1 MFSPPGPVTS
11 APVNIVIFRRQ
22 LKRATRQLWLF
33 SGLAAVDA
41 LLVLA
46 NAAAGQG
53 ASAVPLAVVGIILLV
68 LAALVIPY
76 RRRLKRAI
84 ARAEMISPS

>member
-1 MFSPPGPVTS
+1 MFSPSGPTTA

-22 LKRATRQLWLF
+22 LRRATRQLWLF
-33 SGLAAVDA
+33 SGLAVVDV

-46 NAAAGQG
+46 GAAARDAGT
-53 ASAVPLAVVGIILLV
+53 AVPLAVVGILLALMAILLV
-68 LAALVIPY
+68 PY

-84 ARAEMISPS
+84 EQAEAISPS

>member
-1 MFSPPGPVTS
+1 MFSPSGPTTT

-22 LKRATRQLWLF
+22 LRRATRQLWLF
-33 SGLAAVDA
+33 SGLAVIDA

-46 NAAAGQG
+46 AAAARDAGT
-53 ASAVPLAVVGIILLV
+53 AVPLGVVGILLV
-68 LAALVIPY
+68 LMAILLVPY

-84 ARAEMISPS
+84 EQAEAISPS